1 MDEVHWREMISD
13 YLLVALI
20 AILII
25 YSYETV
31 LIMDRA

>member
-1 MDEVHWREMISD
+1 MDEVHWREMISG